1 MTMRFLALLLLIAGS
16 ASAQLFREDASNNR
30 LVMDSGHLQE
40 WDFPVGTLDFEG
52 GTVRPNFVSKNI
64 DAPRDILSISSA
76 PPRTQKDPDL
86 AGRRRSRQQQERRR
100 RHDRPGDR
108 R

>member
-52 GTVRPNFVSKNI
+52 GTVRPKFVRKNM
-64 DAPRDILSISSA
+64 RL
-76 PPRTQKDPDL
+76 RTKPLGVDL
-86 AGRRRSRQQQERRR
+86 CVVTWNKKRIF
-100 RHDRPGDR
+100 
-108 R
+108 